1 MGNIMD
7 NLEKNSSDNIE
18 HLKKIYFWRSAFF
31 GLVIL
36 TAGIVIGGASMSIF
50 ASHNIGSS
58 PPPRQ
63 YGNLIPRLTRTLG
76 LTQQQIDKIK
86 PILDKNMQK
95 LWDIREDARID
106 IVNTL
111 DQMNKEIAPIL
122 AENQKLVWSNELLRI
137 QRDVSPEPLRNNA
150 AGNRRGGAA
159 QPGQDSRLAEAYCK
173 EELWSLCLHR
183 IRRIL
188 FQVKLIQKK
197 ILRTKLIQIQLNDFL
212 YLI

>member
-1 MGNIMD
+1 MD

-159 QPGQDSRLAEAYCK
+159 QPGQGQRRMGNVRGQPPRGSILQRRAMEPLPSPNTPNSISSEVNTEENITNKADSNSIE
-173 EELWSLCLHR
+173 
-183 IRRIL
+183 
-188 FQVKLIQKK
+188 
-197 ILRTKLIQIQLNDFL
+197 
-212 YLI
+212 